1 MRLVAYFEREG
12 KMNRREILGTLGAG
26 AVGLAAISGR
36 ESQAQHPHHHDKAH
50 GDCLK
55 ASNDC
60 AVVCNETFH
69 YCLGH
74 LKDGHKEHD
83 LAAQLTIDCQE
94 FCKLVAELMARE
106 SPMMG
111 LACLAC
117 ADACKLCAEECT
129 KHDDPQMK
137 ECVTACK
144 GCETSCRTM
153 AGHLKDHQHHTG

>member
-1 MRLVAYFEREG
+1 
-12 KMNRREILGTLGAG
+12 MNRREILGSLGMG
-26 AVGLAAISGR
+26 AVGLAALSGAT
-36 ESQAQHPHHHDKAH
+36 EADAEAQHPHHHDKAH

-55 ASNDC
+55 ASNEC

-83 LAAQLTIDCQE
+83 LAAQMTIDCQE

-111 LACLAC
+111 LACASC

-137 ECVTACK
+137 ECADACK
-144 GCETSCRTM
+144 ACEALCRAM
-153 AGHLKDHQHHTG
+153 ASHLKDHQHHTG